1 MKRQYDSRI
10 MTILITRHSAFPAT
24 LKARLLEYILEIATA
39 EVSARDRNGGSDDD
53 ASIAAT
59 FGSTVIASQTSVA
72 SAPQPRSI
80 PSQSQ
85 EGMSR
90 MYSNGST
97 TSSTRA
103 VFPSQTSVASAPQP
117 RSIPS
122 QSQEGMSRMYSNGST
137 TSSTRAVFP
146 SQSSLTPAPQPRSIH
161 AESQKGMWQ
170 WLGNERVRI

>member
-1 MKRQYDSRI
+1 

-103 VFPSQTSVASAPQP
+103 VFPSQ
-117 RSIPS
+117 
-122 QSQEGMSRMYSNGST
+122 
-137 TSSTRAVFP
+137 
-146 SQSSLTPAPQPRSIH
+146 SSLTPAPQPRSIH